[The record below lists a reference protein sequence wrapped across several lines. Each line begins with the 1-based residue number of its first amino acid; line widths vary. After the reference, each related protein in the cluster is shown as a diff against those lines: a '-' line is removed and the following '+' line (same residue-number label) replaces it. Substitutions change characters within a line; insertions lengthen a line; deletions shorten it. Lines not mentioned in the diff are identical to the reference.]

1 MSFSPQPLLDFLEE
15 EGLRPTVQAGLRKV
29 ASEFNRDEVEFAA
42 AGIAVLEGWTLRPSR
57 ALTRYGSIVPGTKTL
72 RLTVLDCSPEA
83 RRDTILHEVAHILT
97 GALIAEGENHG
108 PRWRKVAQAL
118 GAQPIYAGRDARFRR
133 ASAAQRSAREKVVAR
148 CKGCGFEVKRLRR
161 SSREWGRF
169 QHRACGARFEA
180 VEPNR

>member
-1 MSFSPQPLLDFLEE
+1 MSFSPQPLLDFLKE
-15 EGLRPTVQAGLRKV
+15 EGLRPAVQAGLRKA

-118 GAQPIYAGRDARFRR
+118 GAQPNYAGRDARFRR